1 MQTGVRKRITIAD
14 IARESGYSKTAVSF
28 AFNNPDRISDEAC
41 SRILETAR
49 KLNYIPDP
57 RARNFSL
64 GKQLTLGFLLP
75 QDIDTCLAN
84 PYLVDVIRGLG
95 RVCQENGYMLSI
107 IPPLNDSLYEAVK
120 NATVDGLVTMGY
132 LGDGVSSLVD
142 LIAMPL
148 VMIDGGDDDTFL
160 SINIDDEAAACLQLE
175 KVLEAGHRRISIVSL
190 PAPTLEPDANDSGI
204 VACRMRGYRKALSAH
219 GLDEGHVCFMQTHET
234 TFDDGWR
241 KAQEIISDGSTCVVT
256 MSDIQ
261 AYGIMEAFTEMGVR
275 VPEDISIVGFDD
287 ITGYRFPRRLTTISQ
302 PGYEKGRLAARTMFE
317 LLAGRKVSK
326 VPLVPFSFIEG
337 ETLAGPKE

>member
-142 LIAMPL
+142 LIVMPL
-148 VMIDGGDDDTFL
+148 VMIDGGDDDAFL

-241 KAQEIISDGSTCVVT
+241 KAQEIISHGGIHGDGRPRPGGHLHSGLRRYNRLQVSTS
-256 MSDIQ
+256 SDDHKPTRIREGSACGQ
-261 AYGIMEAFTEMGVR
+261 DDVRTSCRTQGIEGPAGAVLVHR
-275 VPEDISIVGFDD
+275 
-287 ITGYRFPRRLTTISQ
+287 
-302 PGYEKGRLAARTMFE
+302 GRD
-317 LLAGRKVSK
+317 AGRT
-326 VPLVPFSFIEG
+326 EG
-337 ETLAGPKE
+337 VIRWR